1 MIKLVTII
9 YDSENWCP
17 RNVGYNFPPLE
28 PQHEKVWDVGS
39 QRLITLKSRPYFSV
53 NPF

>member
-9 YDSENWCP
+9 SDSENWCP
-17 RNVGYNFPPLE
+17 GNVGYNFPPLE